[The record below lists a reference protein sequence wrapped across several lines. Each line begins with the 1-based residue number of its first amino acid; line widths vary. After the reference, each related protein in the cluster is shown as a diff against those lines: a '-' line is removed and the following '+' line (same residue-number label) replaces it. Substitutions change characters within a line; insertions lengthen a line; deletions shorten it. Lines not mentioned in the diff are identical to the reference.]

1 MERRNLI
8 CQSLKRRLLFVWPT
22 LCNSRQRPMAYPERP
37 GHAFLTFPPVYRLQ
51 GSETCPVVGQ
61 RYSVKTGRLTEW
73 TGGIGSQIG

>member
-37 GHAFLTFPPVYRLQ
+37 GQAFLTFPQCTDYRVRRPVLCWDRD
-51 GSETCPVVGQ
+51 TV
-61 RYSVKTGRLTEW
+61 
-73 TGGIGSQIG
+73 